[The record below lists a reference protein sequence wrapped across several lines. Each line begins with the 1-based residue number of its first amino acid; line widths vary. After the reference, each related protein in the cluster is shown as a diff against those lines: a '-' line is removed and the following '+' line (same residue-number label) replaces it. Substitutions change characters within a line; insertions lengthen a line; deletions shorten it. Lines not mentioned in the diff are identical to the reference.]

1 VVFNAARDGKLR
13 RLKVFLDHRPREE
26 VSQLVAAKTNGATP
40 LVLSCRNGHQD
51 VVEYLIDRCSASVEQ
66 PGSVTFDGETIE
78 GAPPLWCAAAA
89 GHLEIVKLL
98 VKSGANVNSTTKTN
112 STPLRAAC
120 FDGHFEIVKY
130 LVEHN
135 ADIEVANRHG
145 HTCLMIACYK
155 GHYKIAK
162 FLIDIGAD
170 VNRKS
175 VKGNTALHDCAESGS
190 LDIMKLLLNSGARI
204 DVDAY
209 GMTPLLAA
217 SVTGHL
223 HIVEHLIG
231 QRELVGKQERID
243 ALELLGAT
251 FVDKKRDMLGA
262 FKLWKRAMEERY
274 VDGVLVLPK
283 ALVSSPISAYEN
295 TLEVESV
302 AALEEIISDPDGM
315 RMQALLVR
323 ERILGPAH
331 PDTSY
336 YIRYRGAVYADMGHF
351 ERCIT
356 LWMYALDMQQKI
368 LEPLSPM
375 TQSSLLSFAELFS
388 FMMSEGGRT
397 RGQLPGFPNLDGGNI
412 PAPAPVE
419 PPPQGDAPAPPQGQG
434 APPAAAPGDRAV
446 SRSAGTSPPPV
457 NFCDIM
463 TVFRRA
469 VREVK
474 AGQAGPNGEGVRS
487 TGGDATYFNRTIVII
502 LHLVCLLTRLLPHL
516 DEEQVHTVKKSVYE
530 FLSVGARGRGGG
542 TPLHL
547 ACSRDSSSVG
557 RYPICMFPSIP
568 AVTLLLEC
576 GADPNSRDNDGNT
589 PLHVSITNKPVKPVV
604 IKTLLDHGAHFDL
617 VNNNKRTFDS
627 LLKGQPLHE
636 IVNPVRHTTLSCLAA
651 RVVRKHELPLDQLP
665 VTLQQ
670 FVVKH

>member
-1 VVFNAARDGKLR
+1 MEFKNVVFNAARDGKLR
-13 RLKVFLDHRPREE
+13 RLKVFLDHRPKEE
-26 VSQLVAAKTNGATP
+26 VNKLVTARTNGATP
-40 LVLSCRNGHQD
+40 LVLSCRNGHHE
-51 VVEYLIDRCSASVEQ
+51 VVQYLVDRCEANVEQ
-66 PGSVTFDGETIE
+66 AGSVTFDGETIE

-120 FDGHFEIVKY
+120 FDGHYEIVKY

-155 GHYKIAK
+155 GHFKIARY
-162 FLIDIGAD
+162 LIEIGAD

-190 LDIMKLLLNSGARI
+190 LEIMKLLIQSGARI

-223 HIVEHLIG
+223 HIVEHLTG
-231 QRELVGKQERID
+231 QRDMVGKQERID

-262 FKLWKRAMEERY
+262 LTLWKRAMEERY
-274 VDGVLVLPK
+274 LDGVLVIPK

-302 AALEEIISDPDGM
+302 SALEEIISDPDSM

-388 FMMSEGGRT
+388 FMMSEGGRS
-397 RGQLPGFPNLDGGNI
+397 RGQVPFANLAGGGR
-412 PAPAPVE
+412 E
-419 PPPQGDAPAPPQGQG
+419 G
-434 APPAAAPGDRAV
+434 AAIEREEGGG
-446 SRSAGTSPPPV
+446 RSSPPPV
-457 NFCDIM
+457 SFCDIM
-463 TVFRRA
+463 TVFQRA

-474 AGQAGPNGEGVRS
+474 AGQVALEGGEGK
-487 TGGDATYFNRTIVII
+487 GGDSTYFNRTIVIL
-502 LHLVCLLTRLLPHL
+502 LHLVCLFTKLVPHL
-516 DEEQVHTVKKSVYE
+516 PDKQVFEVKNAVYN
-530 FLSVGARGRGGG
+530 FVNVGARGRGGA
-542 TPLHL
+542 TALHL
-547 ACSRDSSSVG
+547 ACTKESSSVG
-557 RYPICMFPSIP
+557 RYPICVFPSVP
-568 AVTLLLEC
+568 AIQLLLEC
-576 GADPNSRDNDGNT
+576 GADPNAIDNDGNT
-589 PLHVSITNKPVKPVV
+589 PLHTAAASKPVKQVV
-604 IKTLLDHGAHFDL
+604 VQTLLDAGAHFDL
-617 VNNNKRTFDS
+617 VNSEGKPFFNVM
-627 LLKGQPLHE
+627 KGQPLHE
-636 IVNPVRHTTLSCLAA
+636 IANCVRHTSLRCLSA
-651 RVVRKHELPLDQLP
+651 RSVRRHELSTAGLP
-665 VTLQQ
+665 RTLVL
-670 FVVKH
+670 FVEQH